1 MIKTRIASTAAL
13 ATFGLAALGGTAL
26 TIAAPANAAP
36 KASDTTSSS
45 RESRKFEPSLHDL
58 FPGQPQPHSDH
69 FGQGHKG
76 LNEVVA
82 PVKGIHDMFP
92 SVSAS
97 TSDETGPS
105 SPSNKSRPEKHE
117 LFPVQHG
124 DA

>member
-36 KASDTTSSS
+36 KAPDTTSSH
-45 RESRKFEPSLHDL
+45 ESHRFEPSLHPL

-69 FGQGHKG
+69 AGQGHKG

-92 SVSAS
+92 SASAP
-97 TSDETGPS
+97 TKDETGPS
-105 SPSNKSRPEKHE
+105 SPSNKSRPDKHE

-124 DA
+124 DV

>member
-13 ATFGLAALGGTAL
+13 FTFGLAAIGGTVL
-26 TIAAPANAAP
+26 TVAAPANAAP

-45 RESRKFEPSLHDL
+45 DKSNKVEPSLHEL
-58 FPGQPQPHSDH
+58 FPVQPQPHSDH

-92 SVSAS
+92 SASAP
-97 TSDETGPS
+97 TKDEIGPS
-105 SPSNKSRPEKHE
+105 TTNNKFRPGKHE
-117 LFPVQHG
+117 LFPVQKG
-124 DA
+124 DV